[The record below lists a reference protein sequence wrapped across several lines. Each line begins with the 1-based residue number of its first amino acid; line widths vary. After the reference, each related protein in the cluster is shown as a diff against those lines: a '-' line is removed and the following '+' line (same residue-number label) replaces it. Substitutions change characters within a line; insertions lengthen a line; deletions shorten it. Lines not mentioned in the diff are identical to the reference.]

1 MNEISRK
8 SKNKAPIVKQVKAGQ
23 KERLRAAL
31 TILLEYI
38 QMYEHQTVQNNV
50 DMPNASGKAPQNNAQ
65 DFLGE
70 ESLPDAIINSEEQ

>member
-8 SKNKAPIVKQVKAGQ
+8 SKNKAPIVKQVKPGQ

-50 DMPNASGKAPQNNAQ
+50 DMLNASGKAPQNNAQ
-65 DFLGE
+65 DFLE
-70 ESLPDAIINSEEQ
+70 EEALPDAIINSEEQ